1 MNTDAKQNTDA
12 SEGFGCSASEID
24 NRIPML
30 KTFGDR
36 VRFVIGSEQWTPWA
50 VRHGIAPS
58 TVDGWL
64 HKGVGPYKKTLAK
77 LEEATG
83 IPAEWWKSGEGPPP
97 RRVGQGG
104 DTPVD
109 AIAMSPDRREALNRP
124 FAQVPSRQT
133 PGVKPMAGGEG
144 AEDGAQESPEVA
156 SAVAP
161 QQADP
166 TDADRRMMFLSL
178 LRTMEHHLQAPV
190 PRERAELM
198 LQVVAAW
205 SEFAAAAPELR
216 ARLEAVRVA
225 ACLYLDASLD
235 RTPK

>member
-1 MNTDAKQNTDA
+1 MTVWLSGA
-12 SEGFGCSASEID
+12 
-24 NRIPML
+24 
-30 KTFGDR
+30 
-36 VRFVIGSEQWTPWA
+36 TPQ
-50 VRHGIAPS
+50 RKS
-58 TVDGWL
+58 L
-64 HKGVGPYKKTLAK
+64 QR
-77 LEEATG
+77 LEALTG
-83 IPAEWWKSGEGPPP
+83 IPLEWWKSGEGPPP
-97 RRVGQGG
+97 KRIERAV
-104 DTPVD
+104 DTPSD
-109 AIAMSPDRREALNRP
+109 AIAMSPGQREALNTP
-124 FAQVPSRQT
+124 FAQAPSRQT

-144 AEDGAQESPEVA
+144 AEDGAQESPEAA